1 MRSTMRSR
9 RSLRRKSTGDN
20 RFSEMQKTARAGE
33 MLPPGP
39 RVCWGSC
46 RALPRC
52 DDDHPVLAVLGVGD
66 GEAVALHG
74 VDDLLRALGDDAG
87 GDVEPALFQQARH
100 DVGQRDDDARDDHHS
115 FQDRRFF

>member
-1 MRSTMRSR
+1 
-9 RSLRRKSTGDN
+9 
-20 RFSEMQKTARAGE
+20 

-100 DVGQRDDDARDDHHS
+100 DVGQRDDDARDS
-115 FQDRRFF
+115 MLATTMS